1 MYFRKMKTWF
11 HSVHLSDYYY
21 LLVFFGYIL
30 TLFVTQMR
38 PGIFATMLML
48 IVILELILKR
58 ELTVKSTLDWLVV
71 SYLGYNL
78 LSFIWLKNNGYPASV
93 FFQEFSNSILPIVF
107 YFVGTSAGVRTKDF
121 YKKYLYALSVICI
134 LGLILYIMAP
144 QFYLDYLLDWEYT
157 SKADV
162 QTMRVRMNSVMGS
175 TLLGFL
181 AAVGIPVSSY
191 FIMEKKDRLFGM
203 IMLVMSLVFAFLSN
217 QRSAMVVAILA
228 VLYVNHLIFFEF
240 KPIKQKYFVVEC
252 ATALLAVI
260 GLCIISLSSVQK
272 IYYRLASLP
281 SAIGERSEDWFEA
294 LNHMASIWLGN
305 GLGANGHKALSIE
318 FAHVI
323 TDGGLVKVFCEEGIL
338 GFSIFLCILILVTLG
353 GFKQFKYCYADLC
366 IIAITLLQ
374 SIGSNILS
382 FQLAVPIFWFA
393 LGHISGIKQEKDI
406 YCEQD

>member
-1 MYFRKMKTWF
+1 MYFKKNITWF

-21 LLVFFGYIL
+21 LLVSFGYLL

-38 PGIFATMLML
+38 PGLFATLLML
-48 IVILELILKR
+48 FVSLELLLKR
-58 ELTVKSTLDWLVV
+58 ELTIKSILDWLVV
-71 SYLGYNL
+71 SYVGYNL
-78 LSFIWLKNNGYPASV
+78 LSVIWLTNHGYPVSV
-93 FFQEFSNSILPIVF
+93 FLQEFSNSILPIVF
-107 YFVGTSAGVRTKDF
+107 YFVGTSAGARTKDF
-121 YKKYLYALSVICI
+121 YKKYLYALLVICL
-134 LGLILYIMAP
+134 LGLIFYLTAP

-162 QTMRVRMNSVMGS
+162 QTMRVRMNSIIGS
-175 TLLGFL
+175 TLLGFI
-181 AAVGIPVSSY
+181 AAVGIPVSSC
-191 FIMEKKDRLFGM
+191 FIMEKKDRLFG
-203 IMLVMSLVFAFLSN
+203 IVMLVMSLAFAFLSN

-228 VLYVNHLIFFEF
+228 VLYVNHLLFFEF
-240 KPIKQKYFVVEC
+240 KLIKKKYFIAEC
-252 ATALLAVI
+252 VTALLAII
-260 GLCIISLSSVQK
+260 GLCIVSLSSVQK

-281 SAIGERSEDWFEA
+281 SALGERSGAWFDA
-294 LNHMASIWLGN
+294 LNHMGNIWLGN
-305 GLGANGHKALSIE
+305 GLGANGHKALQVE

-338 GFSIFLCILILVTLG
+338 GFSIFLSILVLVTLG

-393 LGHISGIKQEKDI
+393 LGHISSMNIQKTKGKAVL
-406 YCEQD
+406 

>member
-1 MYFRKMKTWF
+1 MYFRKITTWF
-11 HSVHLSDYYY
+11 HNVHLSDYYY
-21 LLVFFGYIL
+21 LLVTFGYIL

-38 PGIFATMLML
+38 PGLFATLLMFL
-48 IVILELILKR
+48 VILELILKK
-58 ELTVKSTLDWLVV
+58 ELAVKSILDWLVIAYV
-71 SYLGYNL
+71 GYNL
-78 LSFIWLKNNGYPASV
+78 LSIIWLSKNGYPATV
-93 FFQEFSNSILPIVF
+93 YVQEFSNSILPIVF
-107 YFVGTSAGVRTKDF
+107 YFVGTSAGTRTKDF

-134 LGLILYIMAP
+134 LGLILYLIAP

-162 QTMRVRMNSVMGS
+162 QTMRVRMNSIIGS
-175 TLLGFL
+175 TLLGFV
-181 AAVGIPVSSY
+181 AAAGIPVSSY
-191 FIMEKKDRLFGM
+191 FIVEKKDRLFG
-203 IMLVMSLVFAFLSN
+203 IAMLVMSLAFAFLSN

-240 KPIKQKYFVVEC
+240 KLIKQKYFIAEC
-252 ATALLAVI
+252 VTVLLAII

-281 SAIGERSEDWFEA
+281 SAIGERSGAWFDA

-305 GLGANGHKALSIE
+305 GLGANGHKALQVE

-323 TDGGLVKVFCEEGIL
+323 ADGGLVKVFCEEGIL
-338 GFSIFLCILILVTLG
+338 GFSVFLCILVLVILG
-353 GFKQFKYCYADLC
+353 GFKQFKYCYVDLC

-382 FQLAVPIFWFA
+382 FQIAVPIFWFA
-393 LGHISGIKQEKDI
+393 IGHIASIKMQKDKI
-406 YCEQD
+406 D